1 MTGFNSSAQLE
12 RHGRS
17 WLSISVAETMRQF
30 LSTAALLAVV
40 MSPVLRPSGAQA
52 APATEEE
59 MTLYSRIASL
69 NACLAVSNGIEF
81 KKAIGI
87 AGETLTQTI
96 QGQNGG
102 AIAQVGGDPLPM
114 EDLRKG
120 SINSVLIAVAQVCPD
135 QMPGDVRDKIN
146 EALKSEGAAA
156 PSAE

>member
-1 MTGFNSSAQLE
+1 MGENRVRNPLAS
-12 RHGRS
+12 
-17 WLSISVAETMRQF
+17 TMRQC
-30 LSTAALLAVV
+30 LSAAALLAVAL
-40 MSPVLRPSGAQA
+40 SPVLQPAIAQA

-69 NACLAVSNGIEF
+69 NACLAVSNGIDF

-102 AIAQVGGDPLPM
+102 AIEQVGAEPLPI

-135 QMPGDVRDKIN
+135 QMPDDVREKIEEVLESSGDAGGN
-146 EALKSEGAAA
+146 
-156 PSAE
+156 

>member
-1 MTGFNSSAQLE
+1 MIKLFC
-12 RHGRS
+12 RR
-17 WLSISVAETMRQF
+17 ETMRQF
-30 LSTAALLAVV
+30 LSAAALLAVV
-40 MSPVLRPSGAQA
+40 LSPVLRPAEVQA

-69 NACLAVSNGIEF
+69 NARLAVSNGVEF

-102 AIAQVGGDPLPM
+102 AIAQVGGDALPM

-135 QMPGDVRDKIN
+135 QMPGDVRDQIN
-146 EALKSEGAAA
+146 EALKSEGFAG

>member
-1 MTGFNSSAQLE
+1 MGENRFRNPLAS
-12 RHGRS
+12 
-17 WLSISVAETMRQF
+17 TMRQC
-30 LSTAALLAVV
+30 LSAAALLAVAL
-40 MSPVLRPSGAQA
+40 SPVLRPAIAQA

-59 MTLYSRIASL
+59 MTLYYRIASL
-69 NACLAVSNGIEF
+69 NACLAVSNGIDF

-102 AIAQVGGDPLPM
+102 AIEQVGAEPLPI

-135 QMPGDVRDKIN
+135 QMPDDVREKI
-146 EALKSEGAAA
+146 EEVLESSGGAGGN
-156 PSAE
+156 

>member
-1 MTGFNSSAQLE
+1 MGEHIQRNPLAL
-12 RHGRS
+12 
-17 WLSISVAETMRQF
+17 TMRQF
-30 LSTAALLAVV
+30 LSAAALLAVAL
-40 MSPVLRPSGAQA
+40 SPVLRPAIAQA

-69 NACLAVSNGIEF
+69 NACLAVSNGIDF

-102 AIAQVGGDPLPM
+102 AIQQVGAEPLPI

-135 QMPGDVRDKIN
+135 QMPKDVRAKIE
-146 EALKSEGAAA
+146 EALKSSGGGGN
-156 PSAE
+156 

>member
-1 MTGFNSSAQLE
+1 MGEHIQRNPLAL
-12 RHGRS
+12 
-17 WLSISVAETMRQF
+17 TMRQF
-30 LSTAALLAVV
+30 LSAAALLAVAL
-40 MSPVLRPSGAQA
+40 SPVLRPAIAQA

-69 NACLAVSNGIEF
+69 NACLAVSNGIDF

-87 AGETLTQTI
+87 AGETMTQTI

-102 AIAQVGGDPLPM
+102 AIQQVGAEPLPI

-135 QMPGDVRDKIN
+135 QMPKDVRAKIE
-146 EALKSEGAAA
+146 EALKSSGGGGGN
-156 PSAE
+156 

>member
-1 MTGFNSSAQLE
+1 MGENRFRNPLAS
-12 RHGRS
+12 
-17 WLSISVAETMRQF
+17 TMRQC
-30 LSTAALLAVV
+30 LSAAALLAVALI
-40 MSPVLRPSGAQA
+40 PVLRPAIAQA

-69 NACLAVSNGIEF
+69 NACLAVSNGIDF

-102 AIAQVGGDPLPM
+102 AIEQVGAEPLPI

-135 QMPGDVRDKIN
+135 QMPDDVREKI
-146 EALKSEGAAA
+146 EEVLESSGAGGGN
-156 PSAE
+156 

>member
-1 MTGFNSSAQLE
+1 MIKLFC
-12 RHGRS
+12 RR
-17 WLSISVAETMRQF
+17 ETMRQF
-30 LSTAALLAVV
+30 LSAAALLAVV
-40 MSPVLRPSGAQA
+40 LSPVLRPAEVQA

-69 NACLAVSNGIEF
+69 NACLAVSNGVEF

-102 AIAQVGGDPLPM
+102 AIAQVGGDALPM

-135 QMPGDVRDKIN
+135 QMPGDVRDQIN
-146 EALKSEGAAA
+146 EALKSEGFAGQ
-156 PSAE
+156 SAE

>member
-1 MTGFNSSAQLE
+1 
-12 RHGRS
+12 
-17 WLSISVAETMRQF
+17 MRQL
-30 LSTAALLAVV
+30 LSAAALMAVAI
-40 MSPVLRPSGAQA
+40 SPLLQPSAVQA

-59 MTLYSRIASL
+59 MTLYSRVTAL
-69 NACLAVSNGIEF
+69 NACLAVSNGVEF

-102 AIAQVGGDPLPM
+102 AIAQLGDEPLPI

-135 QMPGDVRDKIN
+135 QMPADVREKIQ
-146 EALKSEGAAA
+146 EALQAGGGA
-156 PSAE
+156 E